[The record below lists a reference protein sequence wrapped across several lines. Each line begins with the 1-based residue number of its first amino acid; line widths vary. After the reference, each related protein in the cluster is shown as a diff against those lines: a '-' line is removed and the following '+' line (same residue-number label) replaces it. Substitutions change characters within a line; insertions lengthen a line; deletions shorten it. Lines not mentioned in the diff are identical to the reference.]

1 MEGVK
6 SRFTLRRYK
15 AEDLLAEY
23 MTSERFE
30 DCFNMMCVM
39 EDTERFEYYEIEA
52 EEVFPDGTVKHLS
65 SSYFSKSA
73 DDIDEIYF

>member
-1 MEGVK
+1 METVK
-6 SRFTLRRYK
+6 NQYTLRRYK
-15 AEDLLAEY
+15 AEDMLAEY

-39 EDTERFEYYEIEA
+39 EDTDRFEYYEIE
-52 EEVFPDGTVKHLS
+52 ECEILPDGTVKFIG
-65 SSYFSKSA
+65 SSYFTKVA